1 MGQSAD
7 TPGAYL
13 VDVSPINAS
22 KSGAFVER
30 ALVQPEYDGYQWND
44 VLRIMIPDGFKP
56 LKVNVM
62 VYRTADLPVITE
74 IEETLQPGVWHGWGL
89 GPCEQSQGYLV
100 EVTPL
105 EDSVDGAYI
114 ERAVVQ
120 PEFDGTQW
128 NDVVRVM
135 IPEWMPEL
143 RVQIR
148 VYAVTELPVIAEF
161 TTLLQPGEWQG
172 HYLSRSKV
180 HQGYVVETT
189 PIYADAQDG
198 AHVQKAI
205 VQVEY
210 NGKKWNDILRLMI
223 AENDPALE
231 VHVRVYAWPFNK

>member
-1 MGQSAD
+1 
-7 TPGAYL
+7 
-13 VDVSPINAS
+13 
-22 KSGAFVER
+22 
-30 ALVQPEYDGYQWND
+30 
-44 VLRIMIPDGFKP
+44 
-56 LKVNVM
+56 
-62 VYRTADLPVITE
+62 
-74 IEETLQPGVWHGWGL
+74 
-89 GPCEQSQGYLV
+89 
-100 EVTPL
+100 
-105 EDSVDGAYI
+105 
-114 ERAVVQ
+114 
-120 PEFDGTQW
+120 
-128 NDVVRVM
+128 
-135 IPEWMPEL
+135 MPEL